1 MTAIIRPMR
10 IGDLPQVVRLVES
23 TEGLA
28 FKKWE
33 TFLVLA
39 RTLLRNWGL
48 AQVAVLN
55 GEVVGSVFIAE
66 GLMVMVHH
74 LVVAPQARGQNLATK
89 MVQAGLRSVY
99 RKKWASRRVYVTT
112 LPSNIGAQ
120 IFWSKFGFTHQAFGY
135 LVLFTLDLGEQDWLS
150 QQ

>member
-1 MTAIIRPMR
+1 MAAIIRPMR
-10 IGDLPQVVRLVES
+10 IRDLPHVVRLVES

-33 TFLVLA
+33 TLWVFARALV
-39 RTLLRNWGL
+39 RNWGL

-55 GEVVGSVFIAE
+55 GEIVGSVFIAE

-74 LVVAPQARGQNLATK
+74 LAVAPQARGHNIATR

-135 LVLFTLDLGEQDWLS
+135 LVLFTLDLGDQEWLS
-150 QQ
+150 Q